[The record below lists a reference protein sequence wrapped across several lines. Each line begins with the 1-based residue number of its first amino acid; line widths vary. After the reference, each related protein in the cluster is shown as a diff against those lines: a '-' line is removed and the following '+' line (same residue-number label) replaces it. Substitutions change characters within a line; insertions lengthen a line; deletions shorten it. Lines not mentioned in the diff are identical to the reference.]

1 MELIYLLFS
10 CPQLCAHN
18 CVWHLNCVRQCAL
31 TIATQDN
38 PADLWQLRHWLQ
50 FLQLRIWIHDNLCY
64 LTIKSDSGQHSQFL
78 RCFDARLWVV
88 IEFVLSTF
96 ILCSRIKRLSIF
108 LKFFI
113 SFITAEWIL
122 WYEMKR
128 WNDRV
133 GIPTFSI
140 ALDILSLQTAFANSK
155 FQLKI
160 SRIIFPF
167 KHHCLL

>member
-50 FLQLRIWIHDNLCY
+50 FLQLRTWIHDNLCY

-78 RCFDARLWVV
+78 RCFRMFVAWVSQ
-88 IEFVLSTF
+88 ISHVLVE
-96 ILCSRIKRLSIF
+96 LS
-108 LKFFI
+108 
-113 SFITAEWIL
+113 
-122 WYEMKR
+122 
-128 WNDRV
+128 D
-133 GIPTFSI
+133 
-140 ALDILSLQTAFANSK
+140 LQWV
-155 FQLKI
+155 FQLPVHHALKKLWIIMICHNDHLGFHFPNSELFQMKI
-160 SRIIFPF
+160 FGHFAVSFLINICVILQAMCNFTGNV
-167 KHHCLL
+167 